1 MIRRAPRPTANYTVV
16 SNGVLL
22 DERLSYRARGLLV
35 AILARPDNWSVRSDA
50 LARQGAEGRQAVRT
64 ALNELREAG
73 YLHTWKERNADGT
86 FITEQVVFEV
96 PTSEEDA
103 KHLLRPGTGNR
114 TPVDRT
120 PVDRTPDSWAPLQEP
135 RASTESNEN
144 TLAHA
149 SVSTSDDTGPS
160 FEHWWS
166 AYPRKVGK
174 GAALKR
180 WRAMSSKQRAEALDA
195 LPDHV
200 RHWQTQ
206 RTEVRFIPHPAT
218 WLSQARWHDVL
229 ATEQRHPSAPSAVL
243 YAAERLRQAQERERT
258 PERPTLMLGPIDS
271 EMWED

>member
-1 MIRRAPRPTANYTVV
+1 MIRRAPRPTANYTVI

-96 PTSEEDA
+96 PTSEDDA
-103 KHLLRPGTGNR
+103 KRLLSPGTRNP
-114 TPVDRT
+114 TPADRT
-120 PVDRTPDSWAPLQEP
+120 SADRTSDSWAPLQEQ

-149 SVSTSDDTGPS
+149 SVSTTDDARLS
-160 FEHWWS
+160 FEHWWG

-180 WRAMSSKQRAEALDA
+180 WRAMSRQQRTAAADA
-195 LPDHV
+195 LPRHV
-200 RHWQTQ
+200 EHWRLS
-206 RTEVRFIPHPAT
+206 RTEVQFIPHPAT
-218 WLSQARWHDVL
+218 WLSQGRWDDVL
-229 ATEQRHPSAPSAVL
+229 ITEQRQPSAPSAVL
-243 YAAERLRQAQERERT
+243 YAAERLRQAQERER
-258 PERPTLMLGPIDS
+258 PRPTLLALDTDDWS
-271 EMWED
+271 DDE

>member
-1 MIRRAPRPTANYTVV
+1 
-16 SNGVLL
+16 
-22 DERLSYRARGLLV
+22 
-35 AILARPDNWSVRSDA
+35 
-50 LARQGAEGRQAVRT
+50 
-64 ALNELREAG
+64 
-73 YLHTWKERNADGT
+73 
-86 FITEQVVFEV
+86 
-96 PTSEEDA
+96 
-103 KHLLRPGTGNR
+103 
-114 TPVDRT
+114 
-120 PVDRTPDSWAPLQEP
+120 
-135 RASTESNEN
+135 
-144 TLAHA
+144 
-149 SVSTSDDTGPS
+149 VSTTDDARLS
-160 FEHWWS
+160 FEHWWH

-229 ATEQRHPSAPSAVL
+229 ITEQRHPSAPSAVL